1 MPLRGEN
8 VVVAQVEE
16 PTIYGVSRRKFLIG
30 ASAVAATPFLARLAV
45 ALLDGGDRI
54 DFDALGLRPV
64 SIGYIEGSGTRAKD
78 GSGGYIGPESF
89 TGARIVPAAAARTGD
104 GSLTGRLVRARIHGL
119 YPSRSALA
127 PDAQIVAVNGLFA
140 SRQPDAPY
148 PFFAWTLQAHDVETM
163 SHRSNFWVGLDRN
176 PRFGIAVEV
185 VTTTGLA
192 IAATVFGTGSGI
204 NMAKLRAGTY
214 LLGVGH
220 DSWDR
225 PRTLPAAGAKAWER
239 LASIVLTVDPADD

>member
-8 VVVAQVEE
+8 VVVQGEE

-30 ASAVAATPFLARLAV
+30 ASAVAATPFLARLGA
-45 ALLDGGDRI
+45 ALLDQGDRI

-64 SIGYIEGSGTRAKD
+64 SIGYIEGSGIRGED
-78 GSGGYIGPESF
+78 GSGGYGGPESL
-89 TGARIVPAAAARTGD
+89 TGARIVPAAAARSGD
-104 GSLTGRLVRARIHGL
+104 GSPTGRVVRATVHGL

-127 PDAQIVAVNGLFA
+127 PDAQTVAVNGLFA

-163 SHRSNFWVGLDRN
+163 SHRSKFRVALDRH
-176 PRFGIAVEV
+176 PRFGLAVEV
-185 VTTTGLA
+185 LTSAGLA
-192 IAATVFGTGSGI
+192 TAATVFGTGSGA

-214 LLGVGH
+214 LLAVGH
-220 DSWDR
+220 DMWDR
-225 PRTLPAAGAKAWER
+225 SRTLPAAGHTAWER
-239 LASIVLTVDPADD
+239 LASIVLTVEPADD

>member
-1 MPLRGEN
+1 MPLQGDN
-8 VVVAQVEE
+8 VAVEAAE

-30 ASAVAATPFLARLAV
+30 ASAAAATPFIGRLAI
-45 ALLDGGDRI
+45 ALLDQGDRI

-64 SIGYIEGSGTRAKD
+64 SIGYVEGSGTRAED
-78 GSGGYIGPESF
+78 GSGGYSGPESF

-104 GSLTGRLVRARIHGL
+104 GSLTGRVVRATIHGL
-119 YPSRSALA
+119 YPSRWALA
-127 PDAQIVAVNGLFA
+127 PTARMVAVNGLFA

-163 SHRSNFWVGLDRN
+163 SHRSNFRVGLDRN
-176 PRFGIAVEV
+176 PRFGLTVEV
-185 VTTTGLA
+185 QATDGLA
-192 IAATVFGTGSGI
+192 TAATVFGTGTGAK
-204 NMAKLRAGTY
+204 MAKLRAGTY

-225 PRTLPAAGAKAWER
+225 PRTLPAAGDTAWER
-239 LASIVLTVDPADD
+239 LASIVLTVDRIAG